1 MATWN
6 FYLGVIGIRKKEL
19 LFNQWIELLINQK
32 TPWICILAKKKRKE
46 RLNWSF
52 PIIFISR
59 NCMSCQLHSFP
70 TWISFILQ
78 IPVLLCYL
86 SVFHKLL
93 VSRLTSSQ
101 IKLAKLNQ
109 VELNKGM
116 GDLYKILRRGSVYK
130 KE

>member
-1 MATWN
+1 
-6 FYLGVIGIRKKEL
+6 
-19 LFNQWIELLINQK
+19 
-32 TPWICILAKKKRKE
+32 
-46 RLNWSF
+46 
-52 PIIFISR
+52 
-59 NCMSCQLHSFP
+59 MSCQLHSFP